1 MSTVISK
8 IYLSSE
14 RREKLLDLTDA
25 HSIPYQNEIQYF
37 SLRHE
42 EKRLWPHPS
51 LCLLAGFPSPAAEEK
66 MKQLPGLTTNFK
78 KAIWIIRL

>member
-42 EKRLWPHPS
+42 EKPT
-51 LCLLAGFPSPAAEEK
+51 LALPFP
-66 MKQLPGLTTNFK
+66 LPTGRIPLPRRRREDETVAGLDNKF
-78 KAIWIIRL
+78 